1 MAKKK
6 RTKTDFT
13 EMNEHLRIL
22 RELVDQG
29 WADLRAKAEAEGKSI
44 ALEPRKSPG

>member
-13 EMNEHLRIL
+13 EMNEHLRVL
-22 RELVDQG
+22 RELVALG
-29 WADLRAKAEAEGKSI
+29 WADLKAKAEAEGKP
-44 ALEPRKSPG
+44 LRVEPPRH